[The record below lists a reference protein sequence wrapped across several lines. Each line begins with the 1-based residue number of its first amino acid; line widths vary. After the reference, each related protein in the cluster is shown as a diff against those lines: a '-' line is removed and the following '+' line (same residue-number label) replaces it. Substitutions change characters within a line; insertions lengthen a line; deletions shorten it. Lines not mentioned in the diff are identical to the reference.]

1 MKKLLFVPLAA
12 LLLALPANAGSIQT
26 LTLQQ
31 PQGSDQDLHALI
43 EVQSHRSVASVIAVD
58 ALYGGLVGLAIGAGV
73 GLLQNDG
80 NWGRD
85 LAIGAGAGLIVGGIF
100 GAVDAVSYSDRARPI
115 GEMREIGFSRGVSP
129 VGGHF

>member
-1 MKKLLFVPLAA
+1 MKT
-12 LLLALPANAGSIQT
+12 LLLAIFLTLPAAAAPLQT
-26 LTLQQ
+26 LRLQETQ
-31 PQGSDQDLHALI
+31 SSDKDLHALI
-43 EVQSHRSVASVIAVD
+43 EVQSRRSVASVIATD

-85 LAIGAGAGLIVGGIF
+85 LAIGAGAGLIVGGLF
-100 GAVDAVSYSDRARPI
+100 GAVDVVSMTDRVRPI

-129 VGGHF
+129 VGGRF